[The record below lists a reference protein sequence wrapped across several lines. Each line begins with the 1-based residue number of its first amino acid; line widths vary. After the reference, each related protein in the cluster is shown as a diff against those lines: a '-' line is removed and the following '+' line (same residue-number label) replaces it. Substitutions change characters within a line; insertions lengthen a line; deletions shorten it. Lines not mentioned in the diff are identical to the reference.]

1 MEYNALLEL
10 SVIMRVLLHLNIVFI
25 LLLAS
30 IRTML
35 LNQLLTLQA
44 KCAMLDITV
53 RLEQLQELLLM
64 AHMEVSADLGIT
76 VLKALLLRFLAHLA
90 MHAPK

>member
-30 IRTML
+30 IRMLL
-35 LNQLLTLQA
+35 LNQLLMLQA
-44 KCAMLDITV
+44 KSAMLDITV
-53 RLEQLQELLLM
+53 RLEQQQDLLLM
-64 AHMEVSADLGIT
+64 AHMEVSAELGIT

-90 MHAPK
+90 MPAPK

>member
-30 IRTML
+30 IRMML

-44 KCAMLDITV
+44 KCVMLDITV
-53 RLEQLQELLLM
+53 RLEQQQELLLI
-64 AHMEVSADLGIT
+64 AIMEVSAELGIT
-76 VLKALLLRFLAHLA
+76 VLKVLLLRFLAHLV
-90 MHAPK
+90 MHAP